1 MTPSPELIHELK
13 ASRPAAPA
21 ALRARVRELAAQESP
36 APAPRA
42 VSRFR
47 LPIRRISLVALP
59 AAAAL
64 AVVTAGAVGL
74 ARSDGDP
81 AQAIALESE
90 DATTKAFDAADG
102 ERAQSQ
108 PAPSPLNLGAA
119 DPVAPASGR
128 VQQVTATLTVEV
140 DDSDGVSNASQE
152 ALDLTRRL
160 GGHVVSASVT
170 TGDQAGAELTVRV
183 PVAKAQEAVAGLSAL
198 GAIVSQQVRFDDLQ
212 EPIDAFERRQRS
224 LRNQIAVVQARLD
237 GSLDAETR
245 ARLEERLK
253 NLRADLRGA
262 RRNEAG
268 LRAQGR
274 MATIALSVVTSE
286 TQGGAAPASRLE
298 RTLDE
303 ALNVLVWEGVI
314 VLAIAIVAA
323 PFALVA
329 LAAWLGRRLYR
340 RREEERLLAT

>member
-1 MTPSPELIHELK
+1 MTPSPELIHELQ
-13 ASRPAAPA
+13 ASPPGCAGGAAGTRTRDRGAGEPRTGA
-21 ALRARVRELAAQESP
+21 ARGA
-36 APAPRA
+36 
-42 VSRFR
+42 SRFR
-47 LPIRRISLVALP
+47 FPVRRVSLVAFP

-64 AVVTAGAVGL
+64 AIAVAGVAGL
-74 ARSDGDP
+74 ARSDAESP
-81 AQAIALESE
+81 QAFGLQSDETA
-90 DATTKAFDAADG
+90 KASRQKTASA
-102 ERAQSQ
+102 RRRSRLRRLWAS
-108 PAPSPLNLGAA
+108 APPTPSRPT
-119 DPVAPASGR
+119 SGR
-128 VQQVTATLTVEV
+128 VQQVSATLTVEV

-198 GAIVSQQVRFDDLQ
+198 GTIVSQQVRFDDLQ
-212 EPIDAFERRQRS
+212 EPIDAYERRQRS

-245 ARLEERLK
+245 ARLEDRLK

-262 RRNEAG
+262 RRSESG

-303 ALNVLVWEGVI
+303 SLNVLVWEGVI

-323 PFALVA
+323 PFALVF